1 MAKLQLLIII
11 LLISLGSAFAAD
23 QVNEADYGL
32 FIKASPTVNTQRTSL
47 ILENNAPLKLDK
59 KETTLS
65 FDMYIRK
72 EYVFGIVSRIITNK
86 NENIDLMLTVNDDKQ
101 HPILVINESAY
112 TVNQDIVTEEWI
124 PVGITLSKEK
134 EAIMLTFGKEVL
146 SIPYDLSETSHAKIS
161 FGVCRFE
168 PFGSTDIASVN
179 IKDVKIFNDGEL
191 KRYWKLKEHLRD
203 GVLDSISGIPAIAV
217 NPQWI
222 IDINS
227 AWKKIYTD
235 RVLLNTQ
242 VTFDE
247 QSKFYMVSPDSKRIN
262 VFDTRTGTAD
272 TILVAGGCIASNSP
286 NMIFFDSVSNNL
298 VTYNLDE
305 SYFSLYS
312 FETNRWS
319 SDRKPKTDPYLNNS
333 AIYQPS
339 KQTLYSFGGYG
350 YHKYDHDLIKMYPA
364 NGNQKKT
371 ELMEIPPRYSAST
384 VIVDDTLYV
393 FGGRGSKSGR
403 QEILP
408 RNYYDLYSVNLQMD
422 QAIKLWEEEEFEDY
436 FLPGENM
443 VFDRDRNCFYLF
455 TSQHGG
461 TLFKLETKKKGLEQM
476 SFPIGENMESFYLY
490 TNLYFSKSQQKLFSV
505 IYKQVTEQEVVLT
518 IYALD
523 YPPVPIVSLNQI
535 PLPERNKWQENI
547 FLIILWV
554 LGIGLLAYAVFLF
567 RKKKKQAGAENLP
580 VHSKKE
586 SPGKSRIG
594 EKNQYDFSKSAVC
607 FLNGFNVIDKN
618 GNNITRQFTPTLQ
631 YLLIL
636 LILNTAKDGKGIF
649 GKQLIQLLWFDKN
662 EEAAKNNRNVYLSK
676 LRSVFE
682 NVGGVET
689 ASKNGYWTIQ
699 LDDSI
704 TCDYIEAMHLF
715 TSIKEDQEKNPT
727 QINKLLELLLRGVLL
742 PNTEIDWLDNFKSDF
757 SNLTIDILTKLSQNE
772 AYQLD
777 DELRLK
783 IADTL
788 FLHDI
793 INEEALY
800 IKCSILFHSGKMG
813 IAQKVYN
820 NFCKE
825 YNHLLGITYKYS
837 LTDVINRISH

>member
-1 MAKLQLLIII
+1 MTGAIFEYIMTKLQLLILI
-11 LLISLGSAFAAD
+11 LLVSLGSAFAAD

-32 FIKASPTVNTQRTSL
+32 FIKAAPTVNTQRTSL
-47 ILENNAPLKLDK
+47 VLENNTPLKLDK

-86 NENIDLMLTVNDDKQ
+86 NENIDLMLTVNDEKH
-101 HPILVINESAY
+101 HPILVVNESAH
-112 TVNQDIVTEEWI
+112 TMKQEIVMEEWI
-124 PVGITLSKEK
+124 PVSITLSKEK
-134 EAIMLTFGKEVL
+134 EAIILTYGEEVL
-146 SIPYDLSETSHAKIS
+146 SIPYVLSGASHARIS
-161 FGVCRFE
+161 FGVCNFE
-168 PFGSTDIASVN
+168 SFGSTDIASVN
-179 IKDVKIFNDGEL
+179 IKNVKIFNAGEL

-203 GVLDSISGIPAIAV
+203 GVLDSISGIPAIAI

-222 IDINS
+222 VDINS
-227 AWKKIYTD
+227 AWKKVYTD

-242 VTFDE
+242 VAFDE
-247 QSKFYMVSPDSKRIN
+247 QSRFYIVSPDSKQMN
-262 VFDTRTGTAD
+262 VFDTHTGTTN
-272 TILVAGGCIASNSP
+272 TILVASGCIASNSP
-286 NMIFFDSVSNNL
+286 NMIFFDSISNNL

-305 SYFSLYS
+305 SYFSRYS

-319 SDRKPKTDPYLNNS
+319 SDRKPVKDPYLNNS
-333 AIYQPS
+333 AVYQPS
-339 KQTLYSFGGYG
+339 KQALYSFGGYG
-350 YHKYDHDLIKMYPA
+350 YHKYDHDLIKMYVTA
-364 NGNQKKT
+364 GYQKKM

-384 VIVDDTLYV
+384 VIVDDTLYI

-408 RNYYDLYSVNLQMD
+408 RNYYDFYSVNLQME
-422 QAIKLWEEEEFEDY
+422 QAIQLWEEEEPEDY

-461 TLFKLETKKKGLEQM
+461 TLFKLEAKKKGLEQM
-476 SFPIGENMESFYLY
+476 SFPIGENLESFYLY
-490 TNLYFSKSQQKLFSV
+490 TNLYFSKEQQKLFSV
-505 IYKQVTEQEVVLT
+505 IYKQVTETEVVLT

-535 PLPERNKWQENI
+535 PLPAENKWQNSL
-547 FLIILWV
+547 LISLLVLCIL
-554 LGIGLLAYAVFLF
+554 LLAYAVF
-567 RKKKKQAGAENLP
+567 RKKKKQAIAVNFP
-580 VHSKKE
+580 INSPKE
-586 SPGKSRIG
+586 SLKKSRIG
-594 EKNQYDFSKSAVC
+594 EENQYDFSKSAVC

-618 GNNITRQFTPTLQ
+618 GNNITKQFTPTLK

-636 LILNTAKDGKGIF
+636 LILYTAKDGKGIF
-649 GKQLIQLLWFDKN
+649 GNKLIQLLWFDKN

-682 NVGGVET
+682 NVGGIET
-689 ASKNGYWTIQ
+689 ASNNGYWTIQ

-715 TSIKEDQEKNPT
+715 TSIKEDQVKNPT

-757 SNLTIDILTKLSQNE
+757 SNLTIDILTKLSQNDE
-772 AYQLD
+772 YQLD
-777 DELRLK
+777 DELKLK

-825 YNHLLGITYKYS
+825 YNHLLGIT
-837 LTDVINRISH
+837 